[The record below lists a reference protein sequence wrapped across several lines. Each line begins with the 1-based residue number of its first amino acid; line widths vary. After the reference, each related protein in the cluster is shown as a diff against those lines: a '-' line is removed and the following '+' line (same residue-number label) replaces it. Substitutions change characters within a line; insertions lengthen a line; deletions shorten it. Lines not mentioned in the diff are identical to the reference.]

1 MFWLIWQMGL
11 ILLAAFA
18 LGLFFGRQI
27 WSGDA
32 RSAEADQALAEASRL
47 RAENENLARRL
58 GESEARQKDVS
69 PNVQPVPAQS
79 APAPAKAEADTG
91 AVNADEQE
99 PDPAAE
105 TPTPKVVK
113 PTPSAKR
120 GKTAAKPAKADAP
133 ADDLTKIKGLGP
145 KAAAALHDGGVT
157 RFAQIAAWSDTDVED
172 WDALINGRGR
182 ITRDDWVGQ
191 ARSLV
196 G

>member
-11 ILLAAFA
+11 LLLVAFG

-58 GESEARQKDVS
+58 GESEARSKDVT
-69 PNVQPVPAQS
+69 PEAEPVTAPTPATETAEES
-79 APAPAKAEADTG
+79 PAPS
-91 AVNADEQE
+91 E
-99 PDPAAE
+99 PETAMPAAE
-105 TPTPKVVK
+105 PTGD
-113 PTPSAKR
+113 S
-120 GKTAAKPAKADAP
+120 
-133 ADDLTKIKGLGP
+133 ADDLTQIKGLGP

-172 WDALINGRGR
+172 WDARINGRGR
-182 ITRDDWVGQ
+182 IARDDWVGQ

>member
-11 ILLAAFA
+11 LLLVAFG

-47 RAENENLARRL
+47 RTENENLARRL
-58 GESEARQKDVS
+58 GESEARTKDVT
-69 PNVQPVPAQS
+69 PQVEPVTAPTAATEVETVEES
-79 APAPAKAEADTG
+79 PAPS
-91 AVNADEQE
+91 E
-99 PDPAAE
+99 P
-105 TPTPKVVK
+105 
-113 PTPSAKR
+113 
-120 GKTAAKPAKADAP
+120 KTAMPATASAGEG
-133 ADDLTKIKGLGP
+133 ADDLTQIKGLGP

-172 WDALINGRGR
+172 WDARINGRGR

>member
-47 RAENENLARRL
+47 RNENENLARRL
-58 GESEARQKDVS
+58 GESEARHTDVT
-69 PNVQPVPAQS
+69 PTAEPAVPAS
-79 APAPAKAEADTG
+79 AADVESADAKAEPAETEKPAPLAERSVSKLDQPASSAQPKKVARKSGQADG
-91 AVNADEQE
+91 AVDE
-99 PDPAAE
+99 
-105 TPTPKVVK
+105 
-113 PTPSAKR
+113 
-120 GKTAAKPAKADAP
+120 
-133 ADDLTKIKGLGP
+133 LTRIKGLGP

-157 RFAQIAAWSDTDVED
+157 RFAQIAGWTAKDVED
-172 WDALINGRGR
+172 WDARINGRGR

-191 ARSLV
+191 AKVLSA
-196 G
+196 

>member
-58 GESEARQKDVS
+58 GEAEARQKDVT
-69 PNVQPVPAQS
+69 PNAEPVQS
-79 APAPAKAEADTG
+79 S
-91 AVNADEQE
+91 
-99 PDPAAE
+99 PAAEKNAAEVGTEKVE
-105 TPTPKVVK
+105 TPTPSVETPDVK
-113 PTPSAKR
+113 KAKP
-120 GKTAAKPAKADAP
+120 AAKPKAPKAPKKPAKLEGA
-133 ADDLTKIKGLGP
+133 ADDLTLIKGLGP
-145 KAAAALHDGGVT
+145 KAAATLHDGGVT
-157 RFAQIAAWSDTDVED
+157 RYDQIAAWSAKDVED
-172 WDALINGRGR
+172 WDTRINGRGR

-191 ARSLV
+191 AKALSA
-196 G
+196 

>member
-58 GESEARQKDVS
+58 GESEARHKDVT
-69 PNVQPVPAQS
+69 PKVEPAPTQEAPS
-79 APAPAKAEADTG
+79 ADKFEAKAKPAKANEP
-91 AVNADEQE
+91 E
-99 PDPAAE
+99 PDPVAE
-105 TPTPKVVK
+105 TPAPKIAEPAAK
-113 PTPSAKR
+113 PASRKAP
-120 GKTAAKPAKADAP
+120 AKPAKADAP

-157 RFAQIAAWSDTDVED
+157 RYDQIAAWSAKDIED
-172 WDALINGRGR
+172 WDTRINGRGR

-191 ARSLV
+191 AKALSA
-196 G
+196 

>member
-58 GESEARQKDVS
+58 GESEARHKDVT
-69 PNVQPVPAQS
+69 PKVEPAPTQEAPS
-79 APAPAKAEADTG
+79 ADKFEAKAKPAKASEP
-91 AVNADEQE
+91 E
-99 PDPAAE
+99 PDPVAE
-105 TPTPKVVK
+105 TPAPNIAEPV
-113 PTPSAKR
+113 
-120 GKTAAKPAKADAP
+120 AKPAKADAS

-157 RFAQIAAWSDTDVED
+157 RYDQIAAWSAKDIED
-172 WDALINGRGR
+172 WDTRINGRGR

-191 ARSLV
+191 AKALSA
-196 G
+196 

>member
-11 ILLAAFA
+11 LLLVAFG

-32 RSAEADQALAEASRL
+32 RSAEADQALAEAARL
-47 RAENENLARRL
+47 RTENENLARRL
-58 GESEARQKDVS
+58 GESEARTKDVT
-69 PNVQPVPAQS
+69 PAADPIAVAKDAPEVEAVEES
-79 APAPAKAEADTG
+79 PAPAEPLATAPATAP
-91 AVNADEQE
+91 AVE
-99 PDPAAE
+99 
-105 TPTPKVVK
+105 
-113 PTPSAKR
+113 
-120 GKTAAKPAKADAP
+120 G
-133 ADDLTKIKGLGP
+133 ADDLTQIKGLGP

-172 WDALINGRGR
+172 WDARINGRGR

-191 ARSLV
+191 ARSLA